1 MNGKYYILGL
11 DKILYIELL
20 NKVNQI
26 SYKKITVK
34 CPNFEDIN
42 WYLKY
47 EKFCNKPKETI

>member
-26 SYKKITVK
+26 SYKKITV
-34 CPNFEDIN
+34 
-42 WYLKY
+42 
-47 EKFCNKPKETI
+47 